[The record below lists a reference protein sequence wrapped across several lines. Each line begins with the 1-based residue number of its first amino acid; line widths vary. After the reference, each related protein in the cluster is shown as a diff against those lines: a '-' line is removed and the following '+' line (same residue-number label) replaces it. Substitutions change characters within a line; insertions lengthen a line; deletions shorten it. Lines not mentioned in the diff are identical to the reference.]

1 MSSKMKIIME
11 GWRGFLQENVDNP
24 ETWGE
29 LAQNVIL
36 ATTAEKYPRIGK
48 ALLRFGIKLGTNRI
62 KGALSAIKGLEDV
75 LDLIP
80 DELQNKLEQGASDAV
95 EQVAALAKQRGGQ
108 IGAFIVDDLMG
119 MDDSLTTNLPGYSAL
134 NIEDEYENL
143 VDKEMLRK
151 WARGIMQYAKDASP
165 DDPLPDLNKK
175 LEQDLQSQVGA
186 HPDIDQ
192 PDIRGD

>member
-1 MSSKMKIIME
+1 MKLIME
-11 GWRGFLQENVDNP
+11 GWRGFLQEDVSNP

-29 LAQNVIL
+29 LAQNVLL
-36 ATTAEKYPRIGK
+36 ATTAKKYPRIGK
-48 ALLRFGIKLGTNRI
+48 ALLKFGIKLGTNRI
-62 KGALSAIKGLEDV
+62 KGALSAIKDLEDV
-75 LDLIP
+75 LDFIP
-80 DELQNKLEQGASDAV
+80 DELQNKLELGASDAV

-192 PDIRGD
+192 PDIRGN

>member
-1 MSSKMKIIME
+1 MSSDMKLIME
-11 GWRGFLQENVDNP
+11 GWRGFLQEDVSNP

-29 LAQNVIL
+29 LAQNVLL
-36 ATTAEKYPRIGK
+36 ATTAKKYPRIGK
-48 ALLRFGIKLGTNRI
+48 ALLKFGIKLGTNRI
-62 KGALSAIKGLEDV
+62 KGALSAIKDLEDV
-75 LDLIP
+75 LDFIP
-80 DELQNKLEQGASDAV
+80 DELQNKLELGASDAV

-175 LEQDLQSQVGA
+175 LEQDLQAQVGA

-192 PDIRGD
+192 PDIRGN

>member
-1 MSSKMKIIME
+1 MSSDMKLIME
-11 GWRGFLQENVDNP
+11 GWRGFLQEDVSNP

-29 LAQNVIL
+29 LAQNVLL
-36 ATTAEKYPRIGK
+36 ATTAKKYPRIGK
-48 ALLRFGIKLGTNRI
+48 ALLKFGIKLGTNRI
-62 KGALSAIKGLEDV
+62 KGALSAIKDLEDV
-75 LDLIP
+75 LDFIP
-80 DELQNKLEQGASDAV
+80 DELQNKLELGASDAV

-192 PDIRGD
+192 PDIRGN